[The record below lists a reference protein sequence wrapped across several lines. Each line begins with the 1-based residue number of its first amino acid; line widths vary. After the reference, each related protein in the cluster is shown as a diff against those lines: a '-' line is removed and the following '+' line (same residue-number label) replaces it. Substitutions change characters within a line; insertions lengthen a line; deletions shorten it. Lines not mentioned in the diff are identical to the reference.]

1 MGPFPKY
8 LRFNTVLLGVLSLF
22 GIAAFLNSAWWVYL
36 IIFLTGFTIAYFG
49 TTQIASNFHL
59 PAYCQ
64 AVDLS
69 KKEIAITFDDGVL
82 NPVQS
87 NLVLDILQQY
97 QVPATFFCIGKNL
110 SSEEQIDVLKR
121 MDTEGHLIGNHSFSH
136 SNFFDFFSSK
146 KVVQEILDT
155 DTIIEQH
162 IGKKPLFFRP
172 PYGITT
178 PNIAKAL
185 DQVKHKTIGWTLRSL
200 DTVIKD
206 EQRLLIRVQKKL
218 KKGDVIL
225 FHDHLEFLPRF
236 LPLFLEYLLKEG
248 YTVVGLDQLL
258 QLQAYQNKPS
268 I

>member
-8 LRFNTVLLGVLSLF
+8 LRFNTVLISTLALLGF
-22 GIAAFLNSAWWVYL
+22 AWFLGSSWWVYAFVL
-36 IIFLTGFTIAYFG
+36 WLGLTIAYFG

-59 PAYCQ
+59 PAHCK
-64 AVDLS
+64 AVDLD

-87 NLVLDILQQY
+87 NLVLDILKQHKI
-97 QVPATFFCIGKNL
+97 PATFFCIGKNL
-110 SSEEQIDVLKR
+110 SSKAQIETLQR
-121 MDTEGHLIGNHSFSH
+121 MDAEGHIIGNHSFSH
-136 SNFFDFFSSK
+136 ANLFDFFPSK
-146 KVVQEILDT
+146 RVLQEVLDT
-155 DTIIEQH
+155 DKIIQQH
-162 IGKKPLFFRP
+162 LGKQPLFFRP

-185 DQVKHKTIGWTLRSL
+185 SQLEHQTIGWSLRSL

-206 EQRLLIRVQKKL
+206 EKMLLKRVQKKL

-258 QLQAYQNKPS
+258 QLQAYK
-268 I
+268 